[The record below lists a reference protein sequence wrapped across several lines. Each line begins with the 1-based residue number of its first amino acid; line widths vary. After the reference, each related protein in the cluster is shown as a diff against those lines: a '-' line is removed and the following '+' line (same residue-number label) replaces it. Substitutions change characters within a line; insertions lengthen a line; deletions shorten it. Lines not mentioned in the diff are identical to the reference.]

1 VKKYIVERLKEQSTW
16 RGLVLLATAA
26 GIPVAPAQAEAII
39 AVGMAIVGAINVFS
53 AEKISG

>member
-1 VKKYIVERLKEQSTW
+1 MKQYIIDRLKEQSTW

-39 AVGMAIVGAINVFS
+39 AVGMAIVGAINVFT
-53 AEKISG
+53 ADKK

>member
-1 VKKYIVERLKEQSTW
+1 MKKYIVDRLKEQSTW

-39 AVGMAIVGAINVFS
+39 AFGMAIVGAINVFS
-53 AEKISG
+53 VEKNNG